1 MVDLFQPLTR
11 QPAATLWD
19 DIQAAH
25 ALVSQQGAAQCTP
38 YPPLSLP
45 MP

>member
-11 QPAATLWD
+11 QPAANLWD

-25 ALVSQQGAAQCTP
+25 ALVSQRGVAQCKP
-38 YPPLSLP
+38 SLP
-45 MP
+45 LPLLVP

>member
-1 MVDLFQPLTR
+1 MVNLFQPLTR
-11 QPAATLWD
+11 QPAANLWD

-25 ALVSQQGAAQCTP
+25 ALVSQVGVAQCKP
-38 YPPLSLP
+38 YPPLPAP